1 MLVRTN
7 ICKYLTILLSS
18 YLKIFKFMLLRPDL
32 IFYDTFRSLK
42 ISDVKKG
49 QDKMEKEKRSTLYGE
64 AMNVSYL

>member
-1 MLVRTN
+1 
-7 ICKYLTILLSS
+7 
-18 YLKIFKFMLLRPDL
+18 MLLRPDL